1 MSLIVEAFFLI
12 LIKIVRVVMWWRKGP
27 NDITFKKLETIE
39 SKPALDTYTKTKVI
53 NLLHDVYFQL
63 IRCSLKHKFF
73 VIITLE
79 F

>member
-1 MSLIVEAFFLI
+1 
-12 LIKIVRVVMWWRKGP
+12 MWWRKGP

-63 IRCSLKHKFF
+63 IRCNLNHKFF